1 MLPLGLIN
9 QYMCKL
15 NNWSLEI
22 DSIVKDFTFPDFDSA
37 VEFVNKVKG
46 VCEEKGHY
54 PGVLINR
61 NVVRLTLTTHEEK
74 GLTSLDFEVAELI
87 DKI

>member
-9 QYMCKL
+9 KYMCKL
-15 NNWSLEI
+15 NNWSLEV
-22 DSIVKDFTFPDFDSA
+22 DSIVKDFNFNDFNSA
-37 VEFVNKVKG
+37 LEFVNKVKET
-46 VCEEKGHY
+46 CEERGHF
-54 PGVLINR
+54 PGILINQ

-74 GLTSLDFEVAELI
+74 GLSSKDFEVAELI